1 MALLFIDPGLL
12 NRRVPL
18 QVADLS
24 SDGAGGQAG
33 PWREVAEL
41 FVHVEP
47 LAVDAA
53 ERFDRRE
60 ATITHRVIC
69 RRRVGLERGMAFLL
83 GTRRLLIRSVHD
95 PDESGRYLV
104 CRCEEEA

>member
-12 NRRVPL
+12 NKRASL
-18 QVADLS
+18 QVAERQP
-24 SDGAGGQAG
+24 DGLGGG
-33 PWREVAEL
+33 VVSWREVAEVSL
-41 FVHVEP
+41 HVEP
-47 LAVDAA
+47 LVTRPI

-69 RRRVGLERGMAFLL
+69 RKRGDVDRGMGFAL
-83 GTRRLLIRSVHD
+83 GARRLIVRSVHD
-95 PDESGRYLV
+95 PDESGRWLV